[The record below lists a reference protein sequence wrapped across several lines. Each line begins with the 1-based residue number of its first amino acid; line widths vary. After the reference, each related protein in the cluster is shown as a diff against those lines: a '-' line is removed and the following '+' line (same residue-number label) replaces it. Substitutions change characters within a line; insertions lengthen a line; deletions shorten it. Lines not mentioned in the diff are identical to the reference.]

1 MPRYMVKIDDR
12 EYDIT
17 VEYRQ
22 AGFEVTLGGRH
33 MTVTAN
39 DLGGSRSIL
48 LISNRAHELD
58 VRSDGYSAQR
68 TVFMHGVE
76 IPVEI
81 EEYNLAQLRKT
92 VGMASAGTAVRDVR
106 APMPGLVLEVK
117 VEPGQEVRK
126 GQALV
131 VIEAMKMEN
140 IIKAIADSTVSKVA
154 VEKGASV
161 ERNDLLIEFE

>member
-1 MPRYMVKIDDR
+1 MPRYMINIDDR
-12 EYDIT
+12 EYDIH

-22 AGFEVTLGGRH
+22 AGFEVTLGDKH
-33 MTVTAN
+33 MTVNAN

-48 LISNRAHELD
+48 LIDNCAHEVD
-58 VRSDGYSAQR
+58 VRSSGYSARR

-81 EEYNLAQLRKT
+81 EEYNLARLRKT
-92 VGMASAGTAVRDVR
+92 VGMAAAGTAMADVK

-117 VEPGQEVRK
+117 VEPGQEVKK
-126 GQALV
+126 GEALV

-140 IIKAIADSTVSKVA
+140 IIKAVSDAKVSRVA

-161 ERNDLLIEFE
+161 EKNDLLIEFE